1 MEQVLTPTKAA
12 IVGKV
17 VVAEVDVMPPGQV
30 VLAVKVDVALAEVA
44 EVLRVPTLQQVAA
57 VMVAMAMQS
66 FWSGDD
72 EQICYR

>member
-12 IVGKV
+12 LVGKV

-57 VMVAMAMQS
+57 VMVAMAGHWYWS
-66 FWSGDD
+66 FDYGSL
-72 EQICYR
+72 CRC